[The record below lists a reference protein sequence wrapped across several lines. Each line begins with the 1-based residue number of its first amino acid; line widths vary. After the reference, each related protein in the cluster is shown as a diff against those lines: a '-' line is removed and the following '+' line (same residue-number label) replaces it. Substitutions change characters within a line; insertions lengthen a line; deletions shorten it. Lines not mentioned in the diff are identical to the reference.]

1 MVIGCEVME
10 GVIRHGSKMLYGLLD
25 RPPLIYLFTY
35 QKSAA
40 MAGPNRRW
48 FTQIRLLADNSV
60 EVFKFGCYVFF
71 PILAMLK
78 FGDPE
83 W

>member
-1 MVIGCEVME
+1 
-10 GVIRHGSKMLYGLLD
+10 
-25 RPPLIYLFTY
+25 
-35 QKSAA
+35 
-40 MAGPNRRW
+40 MAGPNRMQ
-48 FTQIRLLADNSV
+48 TIPDTLNSADNSV

>member
-1 MVIGCEVME
+1 
-10 GVIRHGSKMLYGLLD
+10 
-25 RPPLIYLFTY
+25 
-35 QKSAA
+35 
-40 MAGPNRRW
+40 MAGPNRTST
-48 FTQIRLLADNSV
+48 TQLYGISSLIGIV

>member
-1 MVIGCEVME
+1 MVTEAKKSELSSRSGI
-10 GVIRHGSKMLYGLLD
+10 
-25 RPPLIYLFTY
+25 PTIYTLHT
-35 QKSAA
+35 AV
-40 MAGPNRRW
+40 MAGPNRA
-48 FTQIRLLADNSV
+48 LLSLAVTHTVV

-71 PILAMLK
+71 PIFAMLK

>member
-1 MVIGCEVME
+1 M
-10 GVIRHGSKMLYGLLD
+10 Y
-25 RPPLIYLFTY
+25 
-35 QKSAA
+35 
-40 MAGPNRRW
+40 
-48 FTQIRLLADNSV
+48 RLTVPV

>member
-1 MVIGCEVME
+1 VIKGRKQKV
-10 GVIRHGSKMLYGLLD
+10 VDHSVDALLYRDLQLLVSLHNIQHNGWTKSYASCKHEKIYW
-25 RPPLIYLFTY
+25 LIV
-35 QKSAA
+35 
-40 MAGPNRRW
+40 P
-48 FTQIRLLADNSV
+48 V

>member
-1 MVIGCEVME
+1 MGNLIG
-10 GVIRHGSKMLYGLLD
+10 RNS
-25 RPPLIYLFTY
+25 
-35 QKSAA
+35 
-40 MAGPNRRW
+40 GP
-48 FTQIRLLADNSV
+48 DVVV

>member
-1 MVIGCEVME
+1 
-10 GVIRHGSKMLYGLLD
+10 MLNDLLY
-25 RPPLIYLFTY
+25 RPPLIYLTRSKTL
-35 QKSAA
+35 QQWLGLIVGCSA
-40 MAGPNRRW
+40 
-48 FTQIRLLADNSV
+48 QIRLPADDTV

>member
-1 MVIGCEVME
+1 
-10 GVIRHGSKMLYGLLD
+10 
-25 RPPLIYLFTY
+25 
-35 QKSAA
+35 
-40 MAGPNRRW
+40 MAGPNRESLIVYR
-48 FTQIRLLADNSV
+48 AYNSNALV